1 MTMELN
7 GLIAERS
14 TARTEFIKARFIRDA
29 ASVYYDSVVTENAAV
44 TQPAWDAFSEKQAS
58 MDLAGDRLIL
68 AHGAISDH
76 ALLRM

>member
-1 MTMELN
+1 MELN

-14 TARTEFIKARFIRDA
+14 IARTAFIKARFVRDA
-29 ASVYYDSVVTENAAV
+29 AAVYYDSVVTENAAV
-44 TQPAWDAFSEKQAS
+44 TQPAWDAFSFKQAS

-76 ALLRM
+76 ALLKM